1 MQCLLAAENFLH
13 NHGGFSERFLILV
26 YLKDS
31 NAASHFNSLILG
43 SLSTSVFET
52 RTATGREH
60 FECKDR
66 IVSQIFILLI
76 SNGEN

>member
-1 MQCLLAAENFLH
+1 MSVDLLGEVGSAAANVVI
-13 NHGGFSERFLILV
+13 ERTCSRSII
-26 YLKDS
+26 K
-31 NAASHFNSLILG
+31 LG

-76 SNGEN
+76 SDAENQLSNVNVVV